1 MIPRKRGK
9 TVRMAKRL
17 RREMSPAEVFLW
29 QHLLNQGTV
38 KIRRDHPFGPYALD
52 FYCAKAKLAIEVD
65 GIVHDMGD
73 HPKRDVARDAYVAAN
88 GVETLRIA
96 ARDVLKNSQVAA
108 DAVVRM
114 CLARMKPDNT
124 QTHHRQTIRHLRLPQ
139 PPTPQNQPGSSAK
152 QPLAFAISTTP
163 NIPGLRPNPFH

>member
-1 MIPRKRGK
+1 MTPRKRGK

-29 QHLLNQGTV
+29 QQLRIQDLV

-65 GIVHDMGD
+65 GIGHDMGD
-73 HPKRDVARDAYVAAN
+73 HPQRDTARDAYVAAN
-88 GVETLRIA
+88 GVETVRIA
-96 ARDVLKNSQVAA
+96 AKDVLKDSQAAA

-114 CLARMKPDNT
+114 CLARIK
-124 QTHHRQTIRHLRLPQ
+124 
-139 PPTPQNQPGSSAK
+139 G
-152 QPLAFAISTTP
+152 
-163 NIPGLRPNPFH
+163 